1 LRYSAR
7 KGEFTLKKHR
17 IILST
22 LLLVLAFGTVASQS
36 AQNAPTAAERLDRD
50 ASMAGLVRTIN
61 TLEVTETSQ
70 YGSYEPWP
78 ILLAHHQEEFNSWL
92 KRFYSSNE
100 PDVQF
105 RDAPEILPEWN
116 LRLNVQ
122 ADGKGYVL
130 LLDDASD
137 KTGFAFVSDERGIIR
152 ECKYLQ

>member
-1 LRYSAR
+1 M
-7 KGEFTLKKHR
+7 KKHR
-17 IILST
+17 TILST
-22 LLLVLAFGTVASQS
+22 MLLGLVFGTVASHS
-36 AQNAPTAAERLDRD
+36 AQNAPTAAGKLERH
-50 ASMAGLVRTIN
+50 ASMVGLVRTIN
-61 TLEVTETSQ
+61 TLEVTEISQ

-78 ILLAHHQEEFNSWL
+78 ILLAHHQEDFNSWL

-100 PDVQF
+100 PNVQF

-130 LLDDASD
+130 LLVDASD
-137 KTGFAFVSDERGIIR
+137 KTGFAWVSDESGIIR

>member
-1 LRYSAR
+1 
-7 KGEFTLKKHR
+7 LKKHR

-22 LLLVLAFGTVASQS
+22 MLLVLAFGTVASQS
-36 AQNAPTAAERLDRD
+36 AQNAPTAADKLGRH
-50 ASMAGLVRTIN
+50 ASMVGLVRTIN

-78 ILLAHHQEEFNSWL
+78 ILLAHHHEGLNSWL

-100 PDVQF
+100 PNVQF

-130 LLDDASD
+130 LLNDASD
-137 KTGFAFVSDERGIIR
+137 RDGLGWVSDDSGIIR